1 MSATRP
7 LALQMCPFSVPMEA
21 ALAERLDLVRWFELA
36 EEDRAA
42 LLAGRADA
50 IFAVI
55 TGGHVGC
62 PEALMRALP
71 ALRLVAINGVGY
83 DKVNLPLARE
93 CGVSV
98 TNTPGVLTEDVA
110 DLAVGLIIALKR
122 QIPAGDAYVRAG
134 LWPQGDR
141 PLARKVSGSKFG
153 IFGLGQI
160 GLAIADRLAAF
171 GEVAYA
177 SRSARPVRYRRFE
190 SLRALADWCD
200 ILTVACSASTETAG
214 MVDAEILRRLGPQ
227 GCLVNVA
234 RGSVVDEAALV
245 AALDA
250 GTINGAALDVYA
262 HEPHVPEAL
271 CRSSRTVLTPHVASA
286 TVETRSA
293 MAALVLANV
302 DALLAGQPPVTPVA

>member
-1 MSATRP
+1 
-7 LALQMCPFSVPMEA
+7 
-21 ALAERLDLVRWFELA
+21 
-36 EEDRAA
+36 
-42 LLAGRADA
+42 
-50 IFAVI
+50 
-55 TGGHVGC
+55 
-62 PEALMRALP
+62 
-71 ALRLVAINGVGY
+71 
-83 DKVNLPLARE
+83 
-93 CGVSV
+93 
-98 TNTPGVLTEDVA
+98 
-110 DLAVGLIIALKR
+110 
-122 QIPAGDAYVRAG
+122 
-134 LWPQGDR
+134 
-141 PLARKVSGSKFG
+141 
-153 IFGLGQI
+153 
-160 GLAIADRLAAF
+160 
-171 GEVAYA
+171 
-177 SRSARPVRYRRFE
+177 
-190 SLRALADWCD
+190 
-200 ILTVACSASTETAG
+200 